1 MLSRI
6 AESLF
11 WIGRYMERA
20 DGVARILEVHL
31 ERITQL
37 PEHEQGV
44 EARRIMAIMGVE
56 PQADAGVQDMIF
68 ELAWNTQTTTS
79 IAGSV
84 GAARENARRA
94 REIVS
99 SSMWQTLNATN
110 YGLAD
115 HRKDTVGT
123 FRMCQWASE
132 RISMTRGLADMTMAH
147 DQSWQF
153 LTLGVTLERA
163 DMTARLLWTRASS
176 RGGSGEATWAE
187 ILECAGAYEAFLRSR
202 GGSFN
207 DESATCFLVLDRLFP
222 RTIIYSLR
230 RAEKVLSDLDP
241 GGGRLGVSSEAR
253 RIIGKA
259 LMELEYDS
267 SDDVVKHLPRQ
278 LNDVQSAISRAS
290 KAVSEKY
297 FIHAQEASW
306 FGGVL

>member
-37 PEHEQGV
+37 PEHEQDR
-44 EARRIMAIMGVE
+44 EARRIMTIMGVE
-56 PQADAGVQDMIF
+56 PQAEAGVRQMIH
-68 ELAWNTQTTTS
+68 ELAWNQETTTS

-84 GAARENARRA
+84 RAARENARRA
-94 REIVS
+94 RETVS
-99 SSMWQTLNATN
+99 SGLWQALNATN
-110 YGLAD
+110 YGLSG
-115 HRKDTVGT
+115 HSRDTVGT
-123 FRMCQWASE
+123 FGLCRWASE
-132 RISMTRGLADMTMAH
+132 RISMTRGLADMTMSH

-176 RGGSGEATWAE
+176 GGVSSEATWAE

-207 DESATCFLVLDRLFP
+207 DESATRFLMLDRLFP

-230 RAEKVLSDLDP
+230 RADKVLADLDP
-241 GGGRLGVSSEAR
+241 GGGRLGVTSEAR
-253 RIIGKA
+253 RAVGRTLI
-259 LMELEYDS
+259 ELEYDS
-267 SDDVVKHLPRQ
+267 AEDIVGDLPRR
-278 LNDVQSAISRAS
+278 LNDVQSAIGRASRA
-290 KAVSEKY
+290 VGDKY
-297 FIHAQEASW
+297 FNHAQEASW

>member
-31 ERITQL
+31 ERITKL
-37 PEHEQGV
+37 PEHEQGP
-44 EARRIMAIMGVE
+44 EARRIMSIMGVE
-56 PQADAGVQDMIF
+56 PAPEAGVDEMIH
-68 ELAWNTQTTTS
+68 ELAWNQDTTTS

-84 GAARENARRA
+84 RAARENARRA
-94 REIVS
+94 RETVS
-99 SSMWQTLNATN
+99 SAMWQALNATN
-110 YGLAD
+110 YGLSE
-115 HRKDTVGT
+115 HSQDTVGT

-132 RISMTRGLADMTMAH
+132 RISMTRGLADMTMSH

-163 DMTARLLWTRASS
+163 DMTARLLWTRASG
-176 RGGSGEATWAE
+176 GGSSEATWAE
-187 ILECAGAYEAFLRSR
+187 ILECAGGYEAFLRTR

-207 DESATCFLVLDRLFP
+207 DESATRFLMLDRLFP

-230 RAEKVLSDLDP
+230 RAEKVLADLDP

-253 RIIGKA
+253 RVIGKA

-267 SDDVVKHLPRQ
+267 SDDVVDHLPRR
-278 LNDVQSAISRAS
+278 LNQVQSAISRAS
-290 KAVSEKY
+290 QAVSEKY

>member
-56 PQADAGVQDMIF
+56 PQADAGVHDMTF

-123 FRMCQWASE
+123 FRM
-132 RISMTRGLADMTMAH
+132 L
-147 DQSWQF
+147 
-153 LTLGVTLERA
+153 
-163 DMTARLLWTRASS
+163 
-176 RGGSGEATWAE
+176 
-187 ILECAGAYEAFLRSR
+187 
-202 GGSFN
+202 
-207 DESATCFLVLDRLFP
+207 
-222 RTIIYSLR
+222 SL
-230 RAEKVLSDLDP
+230 
-241 GGGRLGVSSEAR
+241 
-253 RIIGKA
+253 
-259 LMELEYDS
+259 
-267 SDDVVKHLPRQ
+267 
-278 LNDVQSAISRAS
+278 
-290 KAVSEKY
+290 
-297 FIHAQEASW
+297 IHI
-306 FGGVL
+306 